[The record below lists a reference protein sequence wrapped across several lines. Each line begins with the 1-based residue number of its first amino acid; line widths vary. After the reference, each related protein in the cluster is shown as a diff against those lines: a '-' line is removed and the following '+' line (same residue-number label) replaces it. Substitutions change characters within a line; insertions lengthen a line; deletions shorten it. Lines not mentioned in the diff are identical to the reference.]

1 MRPVALKKAQACR
14 LMGVSRMWYYRA
26 MAPKAQPHQRKKR
39 PRGRYIG
46 EAERAQIRA
55 VLNSERFYDMPPR
68 QIYATLLDEGRYV
81 CHWRTMYRILSE
93 CDQVRERRNQRKH
106 PPYRKPE
113 RLASGPNQL
122 WSWDITKLRGP
133 YKWTHYSLYVIMDV
147 YSRYVVGWTI
157 APGESSALARTLIQT
172 SCRRQGIAHH
182 QLIIH
187 SDRGSAMTSKTV
199 AQLLAEL
206 GVEKSLS
213 RPYNSNDNPYSEAQ
227 FKTMKYRPTY
237 PGRFGSLEDAKAW
250 TGRFLLWYNHS
261 HYHTGLALMVPA
273 VVHAGQEKAV
283 RAARQQV
290 LKEAYER
297 HPERFARGVPKVGM
311 PPKNVWIN
319 KPPDPDANCSLI
331 KGAYI
336 RNCNFSPIGP
346 YED

>member
-46 EAERAQIRA
+46 EAERAQIRV

-122 WSWDITKLRGP
+122 WSWDITKLRGS

-157 APGESSALARTLIQT
+157 APGESSALARALIQT

-237 PGRFGSLEDAKAW
+237 PGRFGSLEDAKA
-250 TGRFLLWYNHS
+250 
-261 HYHTGLALMVPA
+261 
-273 VVHAGQEKAV
+273 
-283 RAARQQV
+283 
-290 LKEAYER
+290 
-297 HPERFARGVPKVGM
+297 
-311 PPKNVWIN
+311 
-319 KPPDPDANCSLI
+319 
-331 KGAYI
+331 
-336 RNCNFSPIGP
+336 
-346 YED
+346 